1 VCFNPF
7 RYRPPTA
14 EGAGVMSASQPPRA
28 VIVGSGRGQ
37 SQAGNRE
44 VKLFGKAI
52 VGVRELCS
60 LCWSRGVGLV
70 SRFIL

>member
-14 EGAGVMSASQPPRA
+14 ERSGVMSASQPPRA
-28 VIVGSGRGQ
+28 VIVGSDRGQ
-37 SQAGNRE
+37 SRAGNRE
-44 VKLFGKAI
+44 VKLCGEAI
-52 VGVRELCS
+52 DGVRELCS

-70 SRFIL
+70 SLFIL